1 MRCSLC
7 DRRRTLRHSLVISTP
22 PGHSLRCEQCG
33 VRLAKRSV
41 PRRTRAGVAL
51 LSFGAAGALGA
62 CLSGTLPAWAAALSL
77 VVVSAGWLFEA
88 RFVEVERAR
97 LA

>member
-7 DRRRTLRHSLVISTP
+7 DRRRSLRHSLVISTP

-33 VRLAKRSV
+33 VRMA
-41 PRRTRAGVAL
+41 RRPLRWRTKAGLSL
-51 LSFGAAGALGA
+51 LSVGVAGALGA
-62 CLSGTLPAWAAALSL
+62 CLSGALPAWAAALL
-77 VVVSAGWLFEA
+77 LAALGAGWLFEA
-88 RFVEVERAR
+88 RSVEVDRAR